1 MLFCGVCYNLRSFLL
16 MIASLNGI
24 VSLLDT
30 PYIIVEVGGVGYK
43 VLLSNTILSTVTTG
57 QKIKLFIYTH
67 VREDLLD
74 LYGFLQI
81 SDLKLFEK
89 LLGVSGIGPKTAIG
103 IFSLGTSSDII
114 SAIVSGDIS
123 FFTGV
128 PRLGRKNAQKIIIDL
143 KSKLGSSTD
152 LDLSDGS
159 FEKNNEAVIA
169 LKHFGFTTREVQEA
183 MQKTKKDGQTVEEKI
198 KLALKY
204 LGK

>member
-1 MLFCGVCYNLRSFLL
+1 
-16 MIASLNGI
+16 MIASLKGT

-30 PYIIVEVGGVGYK
+30 PHIIVEVGGVGYK
-43 VLLSNTILSTVTTG
+43 VLLSNTVLSTVTTG
-57 QKIKLFIYTH
+57 MEIKLFIYTH

-74 LYGFLQI
+74 LYGFLHF

-103 IFSLGTSSDII
+103 IFALGTSSAII

-128 PRLGRKNAQKIIIDL
+128 PRLGKKNAQKIIIDL
-143 KSKLGSSTD
+143 KSKLGSSAD

-159 FEKNNEAVIA
+159 FEKNNEVVSA

-183 MQKTKKDGQTVEEKI
+183 LQKTKKEGQTVEEKI